1 MLEEK
6 LTVCHYVAMI
16 VVVWRNKSEVP
27 LPESLTCS
35 FMKTVL
41 LFVLLSVLGLAGSV
55 AQNMPVDTTNGRSY
69 YILLKDGSHIHGRII
84 RSDSIMYVVKPRVGQ
99 VTFVEKALFQSISGT
114 APVSAADLTYYT
126 QTEVTRP
133 GQTTLSPNQYVI
145 SLSDGTTLSGQVLS
159 QDSSRVVIKT
169 TTIGTVYVPADRVL
183 RMERGAVANSR
194 SGQRNA
200 SNESYPNLFPQ
211 YMTFTPTA
219 YQAER
224 GRVYYR
230 NSIVYFNQFD
240 VGITNN
246 WSIGAG
252 FSLFPFIPFGWITTK
267 LSAPLGPRARIGVQ
281 GQLFTGAFG
290 ERIFYTNVNANFIQ
304 GILSL
309 GDSQNNVTFG
319 LGFNADRGVSGRL
332 LTIGVVRKIS
342 PQITLISENQL
353 ILDQSSSTTFKLGG
367 GVRLDRRRHSF
378 DFSVNVPIYFGRYS
392 GPGATLIPWVNYQV
406 RFGK

>member
-1 MLEEK
+1 MLKEK

-16 VVVWRNKSEVP
+16 VVVWRNKNEIP

-194 SGQRNA
+194 DNRQEVQNGP
-200 SNESYPNLFPQ
+200 YPNLFPQ
-211 YMTFTPTA
+211 YMNFIPTA
-219 YQAER
+219 YQAEK
-224 GRVYYR
+224 GRAYFR
-230 NSIVYFNQFD
+230 NSSLYFSQFD
-240 VGITNN
+240 VGLTDN
-246 WSIGAG
+246 WSAG
-252 FSLFPFIPFGWITTK
+252 VGFFTFLPSSFGWVSTK
-267 LSAPLGPRARIGVQ
+267 VSVPIGERARIGVQ
-281 GQLFTGAFG
+281 GQLFFG
-290 ERIFYTNVNANFIQ
+290 DRLFFDNQFSSGFVQ

-309 GDSQNNVTFG
+309 GDSQNNVTLG
-319 LGFNADRGVSGRL
+319 LGLGTQRNSAAQL
-332 LTIGVVRKIS
+332 LTVGIVRRLRQS
-342 PQITLISENQL
+342 ITFISENQL
-353 ILDQSSSTTFKLGG
+353 IFGQYNSNGGKLGA
-367 GVRLDRRRHSF
+367 GVRFDRRRHSF
-378 DFSVNVPIYFGRYS
+378 DLSLNVPVNFGS
-392 GPGATLIPWVNYQV
+392 GGLFSPLVLFPTASYQV
-406 RFGK
+406 RMGK